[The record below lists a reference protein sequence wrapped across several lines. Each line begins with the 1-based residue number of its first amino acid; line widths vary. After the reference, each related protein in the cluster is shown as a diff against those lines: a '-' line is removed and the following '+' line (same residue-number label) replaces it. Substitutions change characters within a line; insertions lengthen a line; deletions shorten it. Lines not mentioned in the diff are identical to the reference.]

1 MQVKEVNK
9 KPARLPSKGSATG
22 RSMNRSSRR
31 TWVCLPP
38 NSIYGYRPQLRAQLR
53 PAPSHSSPIY
63 RLTPNVTPL
72 SRSFF
77 SYCYHR
83 CSRLCWFSHAS
94 FISSTV
100 CFFWSLVNI
109 FWVGVLTHPNQQHA
123 VCCHPKEERKKNET
137 NAVDLPAQKKNDHQ
151 QKSEKKRKENLMCLY
166 TLSPLAPF
174 IH

>member
-1 MQVKEVNK
+1 MMQVKEVNK

-100 CFFWSLVNI
+100 CFLVAREYILGGCPHSPQSTTRSL
-109 FWVGVLTHPNQQHA
+109 LS
-123 VCCHPKEERKKNET
+123 PKRRKKEKRNERGGSPRT
-137 NAVDLPAQKKNDHQ
+137 K
-151 QKSEKKRKENLMCLY
+151 EK
-166 TLSPLAPF
+166 
-174 IH
+174 